1 MIRVFFADSDSVGS
15 KLIRAVTGG
24 DWSHCGILSRDG
36 SRVVDSLMSA
46 GGVTEYSIERLHRFF
61 PRVRIV
67 TLPTVPDWA
76 YELAKA
82 EIGKPYDYAALLSWL
97 LPFRNWEDRRKWYCS
112 ELVAY
117 AINGSMGYGY
127 VQDPRGVSPSALFD
141 QIEPLFAEYHK

>member
-46 GGVTEYSIERLHRFF
+46 GGVTEYSIERLHLFF

-67 TLPTVPDWA
+67 TLPLVPDSA
-76 YELAKA
+76 YGLAKA

-97 LPFRNWEDRRKWYCS
+97 LPFRDWEDHNRWYCS

-127 VQDPRGVSPSALFD
+127 VQGRRGVSPNDLFEH
-141 QIEPLFAEYHK
+141 IERLFAGYEK

>member
-24 DWSHCGILSRDG
+24 DWSHCGILNHDG

-46 GGVTEYSIERLHRFF
+46 GGVTEYGIGRLHTFF

-67 TLPTVPDWA
+67 TLPLVPYAA
-76 YELAKA
+76 YAHAKV
-82 EIGKPYDYAALLSWL
+82 EVGKPYDYAALLSWL
-97 LPFRNWEDRRKWYCS
+97 LPFRNWEDHNRWYCS

-117 AINGSMGYGY
+117 AINRSMGYGY
-127 VQDPRGVSPSALFD
+127 VQDPRGVSPSSLFD
-141 QIEPLFAEYHK
+141 QIEPLFAEYAK